1 MSYSIF
7 RVAKV
12 KNAVTTRAL
21 QRHNQRENKTYGNQ
35 DIDHSRTHLNYDLI
49 NPDIALLVKTENGYE
64 TQYKSGAI
72 NYVEKIEERIEEGY
86 QGARKIRSDAI
97 KHVDGIVTSD
107 KEFFDKLSKSEQEQ
121 YFNDS
126 LEFIKQEYGE
136 KNVLYATVHLDE
148 KTPHMHFGFVPLTED
163 GRLSAKEVLGNKKSL
178 SQLQDRFNEFVN
190 ERGYNLDRGEKS
202 TGKEHIEIMKF
213 KEKTLNEKINRLEN
227 KAQSLEKSVDQRVVQ
242 VDDFQER
249 VKEIPML
256 KQVVMSKDDFET
268 FKEVAKSGIA
278 TLEQKSLLE
287 EQLVDLKT
295 SHSFAMQT
303 IQNEKEMAEAERDKA
318 MDEREQLKQKA
329 EQLEITN
336 KELQHENNFLK
347 ATLEKLKEFYKDII
361 KNFSERIGY
370 LKTKAN
376 KEIHPNDE
384 TIPTRY
390 FADEREIEGYKVYR
404 KEREFE
410 KKKERAFED
419 EHEL

>member
-1 MSYSIF
+1 
-7 RVAKV
+7 
-12 KNAVTTRAL
+12 
-21 QRHNQRENKTYGNQ
+21 
-35 DIDHSRTHLNYDLI
+35 
-49 NPDIALLVKTENGYE
+49 
-64 TQYKSGAI
+64 
-72 NYVEKIEERIEEGY
+72 
-86 QGARKIRSDAI
+86 
-97 KHVDGIVTSD
+97 
-107 KEFFDKLSKSEQEQ
+107 
-121 YFNDS
+121 
-126 LEFIKQEYGE
+126 
-136 KNVLYATVHLDE
+136 
-148 KTPHMHFGFVPLTED
+148 
-163 GRLSAKEVLGNKKSL
+163 
-178 SQLQDRFNEFVN
+178 
-190 ERGYNLDRGEKS
+190 RGYNLDRGEKS
-202 TGKEHIEIMKF
+202 VDTKHIEIMKF
-213 KEKTLNEKINRLEN
+213 KEKTLNEKISKLEN
-227 KAQSLEKSVDQRVVQ
+227 EAKSLEKNVDKLKDIDQRVVQ
-242 VDDFQER
+242 VDDLER
-249 VKEIPML
+249 KVKEIPVL

-419 EHEL
+419 E